1 MAPEKAIKRLS
12 SHLSVGRVLTIDRLN
27 KRNQS
32 VSQPLADWI
41 SSIERWP
48 RGQVRTSQRFP
59 SAVSGRRRQTNDKVG
74 FLFYFE
80 SWILFAS
87 IFYLLCFCQCENSVL
102 QLTQAEFFFKKIEI
116 NLIKFHQ
123 VVVSGAVIELLSL
136 ASSGRVCETSSTA
149 SKSVRKRQKW
159 QPCTASYDTYRPSQ
173 TSTKGRKNE
182 RKEIQSDVKVK
193 TIDLRKSRSS
203 RNVRLLSIGCSPSR
217 TAIKYMSFIN
227 GDFINN
233 KRIHLLL
240 VSDFQLFNNLT
251 TCEQTC
257 QMWWANIHVL
267 I

>member
-1 MAPEKAIKRLS
+1 MIKSAS
-12 SHLSVGRVLTIDRLN
+12 SFTWRV
-27 KRNQS
+27 
-32 VSQPLADWI
+32 
-41 SSIERWP
+41 E
-48 RGQVRTSQRFP
+48 
-59 SAVSGRRRQTNDKVG
+59 
-74 FLFYFE
+74 
-80 SWILFAS
+80 
-87 IFYLLCFCQCENSVL
+87 FYLLLFSTCFASANLKILFCSWHKQN
-102 QLTQAEFFFKKIEI
+102 FFFLSEI

-123 VVVSGAVIELLSL
+123 VVVSGAFIELLSL

-149 SKSVRKRQKW
+149 SKSVRKPQKNGNLG
-159 QPCTASYDTYRPSQ
+159 TASYDTYRPSQ

>member
-1 MAPEKAIKRLS
+1 MIKS
-12 SHLSVGRVLTIDRLN
+12 ASYFTSRV
-27 KRNQS
+27 
-32 VSQPLADWI
+32 
-41 SSIERWP
+41 E
-48 RGQVRTSQRFP
+48 
-59 SAVSGRRRQTNDKVG
+59 
-74 FLFYFE
+74 
-80 SWILFAS
+80 
-87 IFYLLCFCQCENSVL
+87 FYLLLFSTCFAFANVKILFCSWHKQTFFLKKLKEIWSIFIKLLFLAHSLTCCHWRRVAVSV
-102 QLTQAEFFFKKIEI
+102 
-116 NLIKFHQ
+116 
-123 VVVSGAVIELLSL
+123 
-136 ASSGRVCETSSTA
+136 
-149 SKSVRKRQKW
+149 KRAQRRANRWGNGKKW